1 MEEKKHQSKIKLYGH
16 VVVMKRNCW
25 IHGQPSIHLRPVTF
39 LRKCHFYSQ
48 TLSDFE
54 YFCGDLHP
62 MAGKNCQ
69 NKFFLSRWVFLMKY
83 NRWVHR
89 EPSIHRRPIP
99 FSPKNPQF
107 PYTTYRTLSIFMDI
121 YFEQRGI
128 NAKQGNH
135 ACLGISH
142 EIQSLDSQGTVYPP
156 HTNPIFH
163 EKLLVSL
170 HNTSDLSLFMPIDA

>member
-1 MEEKKHQSKIKLYGH
+1 
-16 VVVMKRNCW
+16 
-25 IHGQPSIHLRPVTF
+25 
-39 LRKCHFYSQ
+39 
-48 TLSDFE
+48 
-54 YFCGDLHP
+54 
-62 MAGKNCQ
+62 
-69 NKFFLSRWVFLMKY
+69 
-83 NRWVHR
+83 
-89 EPSIHRRPIP
+89 
-99 FSPKNPQF
+99 
-107 PYTTYRTLSIFMDI
+107 MDI